1 MAEDSESSQ
10 MRYWHDLHCYVV
22 VVVGFLP
29 CNAVRLSC
37 SISSK
42 PKTHTDR
49 HTPTTLFRQVNT
61 GQENVQMLYIRCRL
75 IVFVFTDKWSNSVS
89 VWRLSILWVRGQV
102 AVTLHLTPEWQI
114 TTNWVCHNMTHEI
127 PIMILRVIFLN
138 FLLKVIK
145 HISTLMD
152 ATFVFNK
159 LIKHLFEPYRTTDS
173 GTQLY
178 LIMRTE
184 SLSFEE
190 CYKAV

>member
-1 MAEDSESSQ
+1 
-10 MRYWHDLHCYVV
+10 
-22 VVVGFLP
+22 
-29 CNAVRLSC
+29 
-37 SISSK
+37 
-42 PKTHTDR
+42 
-49 HTPTTLFRQVNT
+49 
-61 GQENVQMLYIRCRL
+61 
-75 IVFVFTDKWSNSVS
+75 
-89 VWRLSILWVRGQV
+89 
-102 AVTLHLTPEWQI
+102 
-114 TTNWVCHNMTHEI
+114 MTHEI